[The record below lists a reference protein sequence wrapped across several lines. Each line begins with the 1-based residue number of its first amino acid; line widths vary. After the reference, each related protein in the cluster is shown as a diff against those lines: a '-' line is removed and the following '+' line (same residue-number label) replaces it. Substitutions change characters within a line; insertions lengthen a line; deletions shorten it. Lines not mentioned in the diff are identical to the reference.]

1 MSTLC
6 DKEFHTW
13 GRFSLGRTCW
23 KPRRVLW
30 QRKPASTPQPQCL
43 PQIPSWDSAQ
53 DTPQSTFP
61 SMDCVESGIGESI
74 AVKVLPSRPLPCT
87 KMAWSRITWSL
98 KCCLEGHVQGHVH
111 IGRDLGARIPK
122 PSLFSFKLTGGP
134 ASLGSLDILSPGSY
148 FYQIDWVRELY
159 P

>member
-1 MSTLC
+1 MIKS
-6 DKEFHTW
+6 
-13 GRFSLGRTCW
+13 
-23 KPRRVLW
+23 
-30 QRKPASTPQPQCL
+30 STPGEGSLLGEHAGSPEESCGKGNL
-43 PQIPSWDSAQ
+43 LALLSPNACPTIPSWDSAQ

-61 SMDCVESGIGESI
+61 SVDCVESGIGESI

-87 KMAWSRITWSL
+87 KIAWSRITWSL
-98 KCCLEGHVQGHVH
+98 KCCLEGHVH